1 MMKLNRFT
9 LVAAVLALGMAACG
23 DDVQVVEPTPPVA
36 PPPPPVEA
44 SMAPASASVAVG
56 SSVVFA
62 VTASGGVAGE
72 AASWTCA
79 SSNTG
84 IATVSVTSAG
94 CQATGVAA
102 GEVTITAAVSKSGE
116 TVNVGASLT
125 VTSDEPPPPVAG
137 DPAFILISII
147 EDASRDVAGD
157 GTLAGRVEV
166 DVSIDRGDQELEE
179 LSLLVDGN
187 VVASQSFGTGMG
199 MAVPADGAAEQAGGN
214 ATVTMAFDSDAYDI
228 HDDHTDVAFMNGEHT
243 IQAELEIG
251 VDMADGTHGH
261 ETISSNAITVEFA
274 NSNGVHVVADYPGNK
289 ATNPTTGEVWYGGP
303 GGSIFAITV
312 FPVVFSG
319 GGVESVGIREFCDTD
334 LTTDTEAPYEFEID
348 CEGESGSEEPEF
360 VVTIDGR
367 TLGRSES
374 QALNDALF
382 PINLDYEAP
391 TPPVFRPNPGNDYRR
406 QEGWI
411 NAAVDLVGEYH
422 STRNPDGWLTY
433 YDDDSDGVGGYI
445 PLLRYSTDD
454 PAVVASARAAEP
466 SEEPVLPA
474 TSRKD
479 RVCFVVTA
487 KDLLGNESALP
498 SSSRTCRTAES
509 YGELVTAL
517 GDALDALDDADTEAN
532 RDAVSTARRN
542 LRNAGLLGGVD
553 VTAPTAEF
561 VRSGLDEDARATDD
575 EFIVEVTDE
584 RNGSGIHEGQHMA
597 FIASLEI
604 RDAEETQCIIDGEP
618 EDSPRL
624 CEDPYTGLTALEEG
638 IVATDEVDGIDYTGY
653 YTFAGRAQDKAGNL
667 SEEISRVALN
677 DMTFAARAALRVRAN
692 RRNLSAYTL
701 DVAVDD
707 DLSIRDGY
715 VGFTVTGGIPG
726 AGANAAL
733 PIRLGDV
740 IDVDPYNSPILTTD
754 LPLSQDVGLPFLAL
768 QDAAGGDDPSE
779 VENFQVYVRDQRG
792 APIDLGTDGA
802 TGGGDDEFYTM
813 ASSAA
818 NVADQGGADL
828 ADGIAAGVAIA
839 VTVAPA
845 SGTTVDDGDDITL
858 TATVTVPAAD
868 VETTRQI
875 DETDPPFKRVYFYA
889 LSTNGTGQENWRLI
903 ESLGRNAYDDGATA
917 NTIEYE
923 VEINAADY
931 YDIVDDDGRGNHTGG
946 MVIAIGVAND
956 LAALEAVVDDPD
968 TTDDETAAAE
978 AAVRGVVGLVSAP
991 AAIPTIDP

>member
-1 MMKLNRFT
+1 MMKLNRFV
-9 LVAAVLALGMAACG
+9 LVAGGLALGAVACG
-23 DDVQVVEPTPPVA
+23 DDVQVVEPTPPVP

-44 SMAPASASVAVG
+44 SMAPSSASVAVG

-84 IATVSVTSAG
+84 IATVSVVSAG

-102 GEVTITAAVSKSGE
+102 GEVTITATVSKSGE

-125 VTSDEPPPPVAG
+125 VTSDEPPPVAG

-199 MAVPADGAAEQAGGN
+199 MAPPADGAAEQAGGN
-214 ATVTMAFDSDAYDI
+214 ATVTMAFDSDAYEV
-228 HDDHTDVAFMNGEHT
+228 HDDHTDVSFMNGEHT
-243 IQAELEIG
+243 IQAELEIE

-274 NSNGVHVVADYPGNK
+274 NLNGVHVIADYPGNK

-319 GGVESVGIREFCDTD
+319 GSVESVGIREFCDTD

-348 CEGESGSEEPEF
+348 CEGESGSEQPEF
-360 VVTIDGR
+360 VVTVDGR
-367 TLGRSES
+367 TLDQSES
-374 QALNDALF
+374 RALNDDLF

-411 NAAVDLVGEYH
+411 NAAVDLVGKYH

-466 SEEPVLPA
+466 SEDPVLPA

-479 RVCFVVTA
+479 RICFVVTA

-498 SSSRTCRTAES
+498 SSSKTCRNAES
-509 YGELVTAL
+509 YDELVTAL
-517 GDALDALDDADTEAN
+517 GNALKALDDADTEAN
-532 RDAVSTARRN
+532 REAVSTARRN
-542 LRNAGLLGGVD
+542 LRNAGLRGGVD

-584 RNGSGIHEGQHMA
+584 RNGSGIHEGTNMA

-624 CEDPYTGLTALEEG
+624 CEDPFTGLTELDEG
-638 IVATDEVDGIDYTGY
+638 LVATKDVDGIDHTGY

-677 DMTFAARAALRVRAN
+677 DSTFAARAALRVRAN
-692 RRNLSAYTL
+692 RRNPSAYTL
-701 DVAVDD
+701 DIVVDD

-715 VGFTVTGGIPG
+715 LGLTMEEIPG
-726 AGANAAL
+726 EAANL
-733 PIRLGDV
+733 PIMLGD
-740 IDVDPYNSPILTTD
+740 IIEVDPYNSPILTTD
-754 LPLSQDVGLPFLAL
+754 LPLSQDVALPFLAL
-768 QDAAGGDDPSE
+768 QNDPNGESPSE
-779 VENFQVYVRDQRG
+779 IENFQVYVRDQRA
-792 APIDLGTDGA
+792 APVSLGTDGT

-818 NVADQGGADL
+818 NVAPQGGAGL
-828 ADGIAAGVAIA
+828 ADGIASGVTITV
-839 VTVAPA
+839 VTT
-845 SGTTVDDGDDITL
+845 GTPTGPLDDGDDITL
-858 TATVTVPAAD
+858 TAQVNVPDAD
-868 VETTRQI
+868 VSTTRQI

-903 ESLGRNAYDDGATA
+903 DSLGRNAYDDGPATGA
-917 NTIEYE
+917 EYLYE

-931 YDIVDDDGRGNHTGG
+931 YDIVDNDGRGDHMGG
-946 MVIAIGVAND
+946 MVIAVGVAND
-956 LAALEAVVDDPD
+956 LEALEAVVDDPS
-968 TTDDETAAAE
+968 TTPDETAAAE

-991 AAIPTIDP
+991 VSIPTIDP